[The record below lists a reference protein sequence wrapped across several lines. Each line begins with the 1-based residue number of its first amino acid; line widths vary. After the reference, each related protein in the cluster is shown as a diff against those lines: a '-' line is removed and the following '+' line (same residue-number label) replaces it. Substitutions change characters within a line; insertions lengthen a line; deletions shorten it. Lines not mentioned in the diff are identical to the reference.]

1 VALTVTSPSVVASR
15 SDPALAKPPRV
26 LRLTALLAALLL
38 LAPSGVAAQSV
49 AQPILAL
56 RTARAPR
63 ERVRAIEDIARM
75 RPAGCRAALEEAL
88 RDRSPAV
95 RRGAAIT
102 LGELGDPAALAALDG
117 AQRDRDRNVQ
127 RAARASAYAL
137 RTLPAA
143 SPSSASP
150 SSASPGS
157 PSPALA
163 QRVPPSSLRGLT
175 PPINWRTVRV
185 LLTIDRLDGR
195 ALATPAEVELTR
207 EAMREAARTTPG
219 FALHAGGPLP
229 PAARSRSRSRG
240 LRWFSLEGS
249 ISQLQR
255 QRDGAGVRVRAELS
269 LAIVA
274 EPVHNIVGTLSTA
287 ATAQEPPPPPSA
299 PDPWPRLIRSALE
312 SVARGAIQR
321 MQAQFASPSP
331 GRRRRR

>member
-1 VALTVTSPSVVASR
+1 M
-15 SDPALAKPPRV
+15 

-63 ERVRAIEDIARM
+63 VRVRAIEDIARM
-75 RPAGCRAALEEAL
+75 RPAGSRAALVEAL

-95 RRGAAIT
+95 RRAAAIT
-102 LGELGDPAALAALDG
+102 LGELGDPAALVALDG
-117 AQRDRDRNVQ
+117 ALRDRDRDVQ

-143 SPSSASP
+143 SPSSAPLAAPP
-150 SSASPGS
+150 SSASAS
-157 PSPALA
+157 NALA
-163 QRVPPSSLRGLT
+163 QRVPPSSLRALT

-185 LLTIDRLDGR
+185 LLTVDRLDGR
-195 ALATPAEVELTR
+195 ALASPAEVELTR

-229 PAARSRSRSRG
+229 PAARSRSRSRA

-299 PDPWPRLIRSALE
+299 PDPWSRLTRSALE

-321 MQAQFASPSP
+321 MQAQFGTSGPAS